1 MELENDNHTLND
13 HLVTLEEE
21 HNLSRQTTKK
31 KIKTKGSEE
40 KVNFTTIKCYNS
52 EQKNAR
58 RRSLERNNEE
68 NQNINTSYIRNNQIK
83 ELTDEVRM
91 LNEHIKNLKQKNLD
105 LFHKNNEL
113 EEKLST
119 FESRDELGKIEYSRG
134 SYNPGAE
141 KDLVFWRNKCETL
154 VRKYMN
160 ALRSLKEDNEIL
172 KKDVL
177 DEVNHLRT
185 ETSNN
190 LKTIKKQY
198 KNVKE

>member
-1 MELENDNHTLND
+1 
-13 HLVTLEEE
+13 
-21 HNLSRQTTKK
+21 
-31 KIKTKGSEE
+31 
-40 KVNFTTIKCYNS
+40 
-52 EQKNAR
+52 
-58 RRSLERNNEE
+58 
-68 NQNINTSYIRNNQIK
+68 
-83 ELTDEVRM
+83 M